1 MQCIFVD
8 RSKRAN
14 KTSDHSNAVTN
25 GVALEVKARMVKIDS
40 GEVPGCRPMLLFPEG
55 TTTNGNF
62 LLPFK
67 TGAFLAGVPLQ
78 PVILRYDVH
87 SISPAWESISAARHI
102 FLMLANP
109 IHSVTCYE
117 LPVYVPSPEEQA
129 NPRLYADHLRQS
141 MVGEVLL
148 IACLSVAVCLLIT
161 FFFFVCPASIF
172 ATQGYHED
180 IR

>member
-14 KTSDHSNAVTN
+14 KTTESSNAVTN
-25 GVALEVKARMVKIDS
+25 GVALEVKARMIEIDS

-55 TTTNGNF
+55 TTTNGHF

-109 IHSVTCYE
+109 VHSVTCYE
-117 LPVYVPSPEEQA
+117 LPVYVPSPEERA
-129 NPRLYADHLRQS
+129 NPRLYADNLRQS
-141 MVGEVLL
+141 MVGECFHLHVECRL
-148 IACLSVAVCLLIT
+148 
-161 FFFFVCPASIF
+161 FVDEPF
-172 ATQGYHED
+172 TD
-180 IR
+180 